1 MVELTIGGQVY
12 PFHFGVGF
20 LREMNKK
27 VSIPVESVPGK
38 KKDVGFKYYT
48 AELLDGDIEALMEI
62 LDTANKGQEPR
73 LTKAVLEAYIDDPD
87 TDIEELFDQVK
98 GFLSDSNATKKDM
111 KILIQAIE
119 EEKSKGQAQEA

>member
-12 PFHFGVGF
+12 GFNFGVGF

-27 VSIPVESVPGK
+27 ASIPVDSVPGK

-73 LTKAVLEAYIDDPD
+73 LTKAVLEAHIDDAE
-87 TDIEELFDQVK
+87 TDIEALFEQVK
-98 GFLSDSNATKKDM
+98 DFLSSSNATKKDV
-111 KILIQAIE
+111 KTLVQAIE
-119 EEKSKGQAQEA
+119 NERNRNQAQEA